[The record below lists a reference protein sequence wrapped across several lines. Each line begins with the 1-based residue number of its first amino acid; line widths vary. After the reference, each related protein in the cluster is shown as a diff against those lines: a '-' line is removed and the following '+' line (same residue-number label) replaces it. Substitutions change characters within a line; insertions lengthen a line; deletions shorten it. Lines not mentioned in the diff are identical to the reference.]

1 MADIDTSKGGGHKK
15 GGKKRGKKLSTRVD
29 MAPMVDVIFLLL
41 TFFMLTTTFSK
52 PQAMQLNMPVKAEAN
67 AEKQAQDVKASNA
80 LTVILGPENKIYY
93 YEGLATKPE
102 DIQVTDYSSE
112 GIRKIILKKKREIGE
127 DIQARERLITEAK
140 KAGKDPATIK
150 KIWKL
155 VVLIKPMDDANY
167 RNMVDILDEMNI
179 CAVSRYAIVDVTPQE
194 LDLIKKKI

>member
-67 AEKQAQDVKASNA
+67 AEEQAQDVKASNA

-112 GIRKIILKKKREIGE
+112 GIRKIILKKKREVGE

>member
-102 DIQVTDYSSE
+102 DIHVTDYSNE

>member
-1 MADIDTSKGGGHKK
+1 M
-15 GGKKRGKKLSTRVD
+15 
-29 MAPMVDVIFLLL
+29 
-41 TFFMLTTTFSK
+41 
-52 PQAMQLNMPVKAEAN
+52 
-67 AEKQAQDVKASNA
+67 
-80 LTVILGPENKIYY
+80 
-93 YEGLATKPE
+93 
-102 DIQVTDYSSE
+102 
-112 GIRKIILKKKREIGE
+112 
-127 DIQARERLITEAK
+127 ITEAK

>member
-1 MADIDTSKGGGHKK
+1 MADIDTSKSGGHKK

-52 PQAMQLNMPVKAEAN
+52 PQAMQLNMPVKADETT
-67 AEKQAQDVKASNA
+67 EKKAQDVKASNA

-102 DIQVTDYSSE
+102 DIKVTDYSAE
-112 GIRKIILKKKREIGE
+112 GIRKIILRKKREVGE
-127 DIQARERLITEAK
+127 DIATRDKLIEEAK
-140 KAGKDPATIK
+140 KAGKDPNTIK

-155 VVLIKPMDDANY
+155 VVLIKPMDDSNY
-167 RNMVDILDEMNI
+167 KNMVDILDEMNI
-179 CAVSRYAIVDVTPQE
+179 CAVSRYAIVDITPQE
-194 LDLIKKKI
+194 LDFIKKL

>member
-194 LDLIKKKI
+194 IDLIKKKI

>member
-112 GIRKIILKKKREIGE
+112 GIRKIILKKKREVGE

>member
-1 MADIDTSKGGGHKK
+1 
-15 GGKKRGKKLSTRVD
+15 

-102 DIQVTDYSSE
+102 DIHVTDYSNE

>member
-1 MADIDTSKGGGHKK
+1 MADIDTSQQGGHKK
-15 GGKKRGKKLSTRVD
+15 GGKKRGKKLSTRID

-52 PQAMQLNMPVKAEAN
+52 PQAMQLNMPVKADETT
-67 AEKQAQDVKASNA
+67 EKKEQDVKASNA

-102 DIQVTDYSSE
+102 DIKTTDYSAE
-112 GIRKIILKKKREIGE
+112 GIRKILLKKKREIGE
-127 DIQARERLITEAK
+127 DLAARDRLIEEAK
-140 KAGKDPATIK
+140 KAGKDPSTIK

-155 VVLIKPMDDANY
+155 VVLIKPMDDSNY
-167 RNMVDILDEMNI
+167 KNMVDILDEMNI

-194 LDLIKKKI
+194 LDLIKKL

>member
-93 YEGLATKPE
+93 YVGLATKPE

-112 GIRKIILKKKREIGE
+112 GIRKIILKKKREVGE